1 MTTQTQQTAPGAN
14 NYTLD
19 ATNFGPIARATV
31 EMRPLTVF
39 IGPSNTGKSYLA
51 ILAYA
56 LHNCFAGPDW
66 LPKRIQ
72 HSIGVISQLAN
83 VAGHNFPDSPEVSER
98 LFSWLSPNDQTDSLP
113 NDALDA
119 IIEILGRRDAMESNV
134 NADAYLRYSSTFGVV
149 PNILVMPNIL
159 KDACNIIGD
168 EVRRCFGVEH
178 IGDLVR
184 QPGAHTDSLVAVASN
199 VQSRTAPLSYSFG
212 FDTDGGLFTRISS
225 RDMNDPLPR
234 NSIESIAFQA
244 RAALHPYVFVAR
256 GRGGVIWDFFEQLYS
271 AIVGGVTEKSAMYLP
286 SDRTG
291 VMHSHQ
297 MVMNT
302 LIQNAT
308 TVGLSPSL
316 NVPMLSGVLA
326 DFLSGLIQTS
336 AMRAV
341 QKPGPKFDSHLE
353 SAILGGSVHLDNPE
367 TGYPSFSY
375 RPSDWK
381 TDIPLTRTSS
391 MVSELTPIVL
401 YLRYFV
407 QPGNLLIIEEP
418 ESHLHPG
425 MQAVFARE
433 LARLVNSGVR
443 VLITTHSEW
452 FLEQIGNLVR
462 LGMLPEES
470 RDGLDSAEFALDPED
485 VGAWLFASND
495 PDSGTFVHEVTLDY
509 ETGLFPTDYDPVSE
523 ALYNE
528 SAHIFNRMQDVM
540 SE

>member
-1 MTTQTQQTAPGAN
+1 MATQTQQTAPGAN

-19 ATNFGPIARATV
+19 VTNFGPIARATV

-98 LFSWLSPNDQTDSLP
+98 LYAWLSPNDQTDSLP

-134 NADAYLRYSSTFGVV
+134 NADAYLHYSSTFGVV

-168 EVRRCFGVEH
+168 EVRRCFGVEN

-184 QPGAHTDSLVAVASN
+184 GPGAHTDSLVAVASN
-199 VQSRTAPLSYSFG
+199 VQSRTAPLGYSFG
-212 FDTDGGLFTRISS
+212 FNADGSLFTRIAS

-234 NSIESIAFQA
+234 DSIKSMAFQA
-244 RAALHPYVFVAR
+244 RAALHPYAFVAR
-256 GRGGVIWDFFEQLYS
+256 GQGGVIWDFFEQLYS

-286 SDRTG
+286 ADRTG

-308 TVGLSPSL
+308 TAGLRPSL

-326 DFLSGLIQTS
+326 DFLSGLIHTS
-336 AMRAV
+336 AMRAM
-341 QKPGPKFDSHLE
+341 QKPGPQFDSHFE
-353 SAILGGSVHLDNPE
+353 SAILSGSVHLDNSE

-381 TDIPLTRTSS
+381 TDIPLTRVSS

-443 VLITTHSEW
+443 ILLTTHSEW

-470 RDGLDSAEFALDPED
+470 RDGLDSAECALDPED
-485 VGAWLFASND
+485 VGAWLFASDD
-495 PDSGTFVHEVTLDY
+495 PDSGTFVQEVTLDP

-528 SAHIFNRMQDVM
+528 SAHIFNRMQDVE